1 MQPFRHWPLL
11 IGALPWAVQIWHWI
25 KLALEWGE
33 HTEFIAHHIED
44 IRGAWAV
51 ITEPPQWINLALL
64 IGGGLL
70 IWWDLRRHRPSPEMA
85 NGAPSL
91 ATAPP
96 KEEPKKWLCSYD
108 IFEFADQKLMRAA
121 RKAEADNERI
131 EREYQAI
138 EERRKELFKTTP
150 RDASGAPISE
160 AFEALKESVAQSWTR
175 LQAQKNVQS
184 ASRARALEDIYEKL
198 RCGELIAR
206 GFHDPVG
213 NRGEIDIPSAE
224 WRLLRF
230 NGDYTNAA
238 GSGLRY
244 IGITIAR
251 AN

>member
-1 MQPFRHWPLL
+1 MQFFRRWPLVV
-11 IGALPWAVQIWHWI
+11 GALPWAFEFWRWI
-25 KLALEWGE
+25 NRALEWGE
-33 HTEFIAHHIED
+33 HTEFIAHHLED
-44 IRGAWAV
+44 LRKAWKV
-51 ITEPPQWINLALL
+51 ITEPPQLMNVGLL
-64 IGGGLL
+64 IGGGFL
-70 IWWDLRRHRPSPEMA
+70 IWWDLRRHRPRPEMA
-85 NGAPSL
+85 DGTPPL
-91 ATAPP
+91 AAAS
-96 KEEPKKWLCSYD
+96 KEEPKKWLRSYD

-138 EERRKELFKTTP
+138 EERRQEMLKTT
-150 RDASGAPISE
+150 RFDVSGAPISE
-160 AFEALKESVAQSWTR
+160 AFEALKESVAQSWGR

-184 ASRARALEDIYEKL
+184 AARAKALENLYEKL
-198 RCGELIAR
+198 RSGELVAR

-213 NRGEIDIPSAE
+213 NQGEVDIPSAE

-244 IGITIAR
+244 IGITVAR